1 MVRVVEV
8 HGEGGAFLHIAAA
21 LAPPA
26 QAQFGTSQINL
37 ALIGGTAV
45 SGSLY
50 DSGNTALKVNCVV
63 GCIAAGFS
71 DNAGFTA
78 GSTSVNNFSAVF
90 NDSITALTSE
100 NAGALRATSD
110 RMLYVNI
117 GKLGG
122 ASLSGANVV
131 DSGNTA
137 FRVNCVVGC
146 TAGFTDNSGFTA
158 GTTVESN
165 IGGVFNDALAS
176 VTSGNAAAA
185 RITASRALHVNL
197 RNASGTEIGTPAN
210 PVRIDPV
217 GTTSQPVSGLAADG
231 SATAGNPV
239 LVAGKGSGN
248 ARVPI
253 VCDNWTPI
261 SVSNT
266 TATKLV
272 TKATSKNVYICSIN
286 LVVAAASN
294 VALIAGTQTTN
305 QCDTSTAGLSGGT
318 TAATGWNLAAN
329 GGLAYGNGMGVIMA
343 TASTGLDVCV
353 VQSASTQISG
363 SISWTQ
369 F

>member
-1 MVRVVEV
+1 
-8 HGEGGAFLHIAAA
+8 
-21 LAPPA
+21 
-26 QAQFGTSQINL
+26 
-37 ALIGGTAV
+37 
-45 SGSLY
+45 
-50 DSGNTALKVNCVV
+50 
-63 GCIAAGFS
+63 
-71 DNAGFTA
+71 
-78 GSTSVNNFSAVF
+78 
-90 NDSITALTSE
+90 
-100 NAGALRATSD
+100 
-110 RMLYVNI
+110 MLYVNI

-122 ASLSGANVV
+122 STLSGANVV

-146 TAGFTDNSGFTA
+146 AAGFTDNSGFTA
-158 GTTVESN
+158 GTTTESN

-197 RNASGTEIGTPAN
+197 RNASSTEIGTSSN

-217 GTTSQPVSGLAADG
+217 GTTAQPVSGLAADG

-272 TKATSKNVYICSIN
+272 TKATSNNVYICSIN

-294 VALIAGTQTTN
+294 VALIAGTQATN

-329 GGLAYGNGMGVIMA
+329 GGLAYGSGMGVIMA
-343 TASTGLDVCV
+343 TASTGLDVCI
-353 VQSASTQISG
+353 VQSASTQLSG
-363 SISWTQ
+363 AMSWTQ